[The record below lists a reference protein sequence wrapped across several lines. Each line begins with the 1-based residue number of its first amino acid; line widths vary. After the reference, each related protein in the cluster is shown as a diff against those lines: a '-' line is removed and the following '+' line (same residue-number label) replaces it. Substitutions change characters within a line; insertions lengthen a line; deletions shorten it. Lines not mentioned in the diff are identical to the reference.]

1 MPDRLNE
8 FSTAALALQLRP
20 PAYRARMVTLTICG
34 MALLVVMYSV
44 FTSIDVVATTM
55 GKIVPSGKTKVV
67 QPLEA
72 GIVRAIH
79 VRDGQRVK
87 ADEVLLELDPTST
100 GADSA
105 RLLREEMEAEAD
117 VLRLTALLA
126 GKPIFNPP
134 AGLSAEMAANQNA
147 MMSSRQAEQRSRL
160 AALDADVARRKAD
173 WDAMVS
179 SLKQGETSLPLVR
192 KKLAMRE
199 ELARTGHIAETG
211 LIEAKLEL
219 LALEKEVDVSR
230 NRLAE
235 SLASLNAATQQ
246 KAQAVAEFRTRVA
259 SELADAAR
267 KRDAA
272 LQERIKADR
281 RREQQILRAPIDGVV
296 QQLAV
301 STVGGVVTPAQQL
314 LVVAPEH
321 HVLEVEAQALN
332 KDVGHIKIGQRSIVK
347 IETYD
352 FTRYGYL
359 EGEVQWVGGDAFN
372 DPKLGM
378 VYPLRIRLKE
388 DTTPY
393 AVNGRKGQAA
403 PGMNV
408 TADVRVAERRLI
420 EYFLA
425 PMLRYKEESLRER

>member
-1 MPDRLNE
+1 MSERLNE
-8 FSTAALALQLRP
+8 FSTAALAMQTRP
-20 PAYRARMVTLTICG
+20 PAYKARMVTLAICV
-34 MALLVVMYSV
+34 MALLAVLYSV
-44 FTSIDVVATTM
+44 LASVDVVATTM
-55 GKIVPSGKTKVV
+55 GRIVPSGKTKVV

-87 ADEVLLELDPTST
+87 AGEVLLELDPTAT
-100 GADSA
+100 EADSA
-105 RLLREEMEAEAD
+105 RVLRESLEAEAD
-117 VLRLTALLA
+117 VLRLTALLDGRTHFA
-126 GKPIFNPP
+126 PP
-134 AGLSAEMAANQNA
+134 AGLSAEMAVNQQA
-147 MMSSRQAEQRSRL
+147 VLSSRQAEQRSRL
-160 AALDADVARRKAD
+160 AGLDADIARRQAD
-173 WDAMVS
+173 RDAVAG
-179 SLKQGETSLPLVR
+179 SLKQAEASLPLVQ

-219 LALEKEVDVSR
+219 LNLEKDVEVSR

-235 SLASLNAATQQ
+235 SAASLNAVVQQ
-246 KAQAVAEFRTRVA
+246 KAQAVAEFRARA
-259 SELADAAR
+259 AAELSEAAR
-267 KRDAA
+267 KRDGAQ
-272 LQERIKADR
+272 QEGIKADKR
-281 RREQQILRAPIDGVV
+281 RDQQILRAPIDGVV

-301 STVGGVVTPAQQL
+301 TTVGGVVTPAQQL

-321 HVLEVEAQALN
+321 HVLEVEAQAFN
-332 KDVGHIKIGQRSIVK
+332 KDVGHLRAGQRAIVK

-352 FTRYGYL
+352 FTRYGYI
-359 EGEVQWVGGDAFN
+359 EGEVQWVGGDAVN
-372 DPKLGM
+372 DPKLGP
-378 VYPLRIRLKE
+378 VYPLRIRLNG

-393 AVNGRKGQAA
+393 MVNGRKGQAA
-403 PGMNV
+403 PGMSV

>member
-8 FSTAALALQLRP
+8 FSTAALALQSRP
-20 PAYRARMVTLTICG
+20 PAYKARMATLAICI
-34 MALLVVMYSV
+34 MLLLAVLYSV
-44 FTSIDVVATTM
+44 LASVDVVATTM
-55 GKIVPSGKTKVV
+55 GRIVPSGKTKVV

-87 ADEVLLELDPTST
+87 AGEVLLELDPTST
-100 GADSA
+100 EADSA
-105 RLLREEMEAEAD
+105 RVQRESFEAEAD
-117 VLRLTALLA
+117 VLRLTALLD
-126 GKPIFNPP
+126 GKAQFAPP
-134 AGLSAEMAANQNA
+134 AGLSAEMAVNQQA
-147 MMSSRQAEQRSRL
+147 VLSSRQAEQRSRL
-160 AALDADVARRKAD
+160 AGLDADIARRQAD
-173 WDAMVS
+173 RDAVAS
-179 SLKQGETSLPLVR
+179 SLKQAEASLPLVQ

-199 ELARTGHIAETG
+199 DLARTGHIAETG

-219 LALEKEVDVSR
+219 LNLEKEVEVSR

-235 SLASLNAATQQ
+235 SGASLNAVIQQ
-246 KAQAVAEFRTRVA
+246 KAQAVAEFRARA
-259 SELADAAR
+259 AAELSDAAR
-267 KRDAA
+267 KRDMAR
-272 LQERIKADR
+272 QEGIKADKR
-281 RREQQILRAPIDGVV
+281 RDQQILRAPIDGVV

-301 STVGGVVTPAQQL
+301 TTVGGVVTPAQQL

-321 HVLEVEAQALN
+321 HVLEVEAQAFN
-332 KDVGHIKIGQRSIVK
+332 KDAGHIKSGQRAIVK

-352 FTRYGYL
+352 FTRYGYI
-359 EGEVQWVGGDAFN
+359 EGEVQWVGGDAVN
-372 DPKLGM
+372 DPKLGS

-403 PGMNV
+403 PGMSV